1 MDVVIDTDV
10 LSTFAKIN
18 KLELL
23 QRPFPKSAIILTPN
37 VYKEIKKGVKLGIVK
52 YSQPA
57 RFYRI
62 KLDLSEKRL
71 IREIRERRKIGSG
84 DAECIAVAKQRNC
97 LLITNDHEVE
107 AEADLLSVRYLNLP
121 LLLRELW
128 KSKVIQKH
136 QVVELMKEIEEKDR
150 VVIKNK
156 GLILK

>member
-23 QRPFPKSAIILTPN
+23 LRLFPKSTILLTPN
-37 VYKEIKKGVKLGIVK
+37 VEREIKKGAKMGIVS
-52 YSQPA
+52 YTRPR
-57 RFYRI
+57 RFSRI

-71 IREIRERRKIGSG
+71 VREIRGRRRLGFG
-84 DAECIAVAKQRNC
+84 DAECIAVAKHRNC
-97 LLITNDHEVE
+97 LLVTNDHEVE
-107 AEADLLSVRYLNLP
+107 TEADSLSVNHINLP

-128 KSKVIQKH
+128 RRKVVQKH
-136 QVVELMKEIEEKDR
+136 QVVELINEIEKKDR
-150 VVIKNK
+150 IVIKNK